1 MLRGDAVNS
10 GEETRDAELLDR
22 VRAGDKSAFG
32 ELFERHH
39 DAALRAATRF
49 TAGTRISAEDC
60 VSDAFTQIFAAL
72 QRGKGPNEFF
82 RAYLYTVMR
91 NAVQVANKV
100 DSESVTVDD
109 FEVIERVSKKH
120 KVDPEITRFE
130 TDVVRAAFA
139 SLPER
144 WQSVLWYSDIE
155 EMKPAEVAPILG
167 LTSHGVSMLR
177 TRAREG
183 LRSAY
188 LQEHLKAVVP
198 GSACEGVA
206 SKLGSFSRMT
216 LSARDR
222 TKVTA
227 HLAECADCTAMAAE
241 VKNVNRGLLGI
252 IALLFLGISA
262 QDLFGVF
269 GRGVGASAATV
280 PSASTTS
287 RMAPAVRST
296 ATVAAS
302 VVALF
307 SSIPRAGAS
316 ADSRGG
322 GAVARTPSSKPKK
335 VATIAGVAGIAA
347 VVLLILMI
355 VLPGAQAPVSSSEML
370 APVPRGE
377 QVDLIETGEMDLP
390 PGTGPSDFSVD
401 PLPLTPAPR
410 PPLTPRPV
418 PSTSPIEPPPP
429 APVGPP
435 VVPPVVPVN
444 LLANGGFDGPGYDAN
459 NGEFSA
465 GDNLDGWVV
474 GAPSGA
480 NPALKT
486 VKVWFAEMTGDGPI
500 YAAPFTYGPWARV
513 MGSISQTVPTEVGKT
528 YVLEYLSRASGSD
541 ANAFAAG
548 WNGGNQSYASI
559 NGQVVDTFNAVID
572 PLYTPRSVTFVAT
585 SSSTVVSFGNSNGGA
600 VGFDSISLKIVP

>member
-1 MLRGDAVNS
+1 MNS
-10 GEETRDAELLDR
+10 GEEARDAELLAR
-22 VRAGDKSAFG
+22 VRADDKSAFG

-39 DAALRAATRF
+39 EAALRAAKRF

-60 VSDAFTQIFAAL
+60 VSDAFAQIFAAL
-72 QRGKGPNEFF
+72 QRGKGPDEFF

-91 NAVQVANKV
+91 NAVQAANRV

-109 FEVIERVSKKH
+109 FEIIERTSKKH
-120 KVDPEITRFE
+120 DVDPAITRFE
-130 TDVVRAAFA
+130 TEVVRAAFA

-188 LQEHLKAVVP
+188 LQEHLRAVAP

-206 SKLGSFSRMT
+206 SKLGAFSRMT
-216 LSARDR
+216 LSARER
-222 TKVTA
+222 AKVTA
-227 HLAECADCTAMAAE
+227 HLADCADCTAMAAE

-252 IALLFLGISA
+252 IALLFFGTSA

-269 GRGVGASAATV
+269 GRGAGATAATVSSGASA
-280 PSASTTS
+280 S
-287 RMAPAVRST
+287 RIGPAVRST
-296 ATVAAS
+296 ATVAAT
-302 VVALF
+302 VMALF
-307 SSIPRAGAS
+307 ASTPRAGAS
-316 ADSRGG
+316 PSTTRGG
-322 GAVARTPSSKPKK
+322 AMALSSTSRPRR

-355 VLPGAQAPVSSSEML
+355 IVPNAQAPVGSSEML

-377 QVDLIETGEMDLP
+377 QGDVVETGEMDLP
-390 PGTGPSDFSVD
+390 PGTGPADFSAD
-401 PLPLTPAPR
+401 PAPLIPGML
-410 PPLTPRPV
+410 PPKIPQA
-418 PSTSPIEPPPP
+418 EPP
-429 APVGPP
+429 APPAAPPAVAPP
-435 VVPPVVPVN
+435 VIAPVVPVN

-459 NGEFSA
+459 NGEFAA
-465 GDNLDGWVV
+465 GENLDGWVV
-474 GAPSGA
+474 GPPSGG

-486 VKVWFAEMTGDGPI
+486 VKVWFAEMTGAGPT

-541 ANAFAAG
+541 ANPFASG
-548 WNGGNQSYASI
+548 WNGGNKSFAAV
-559 NGQVVDTFNAVID
+559 NGQTVDTFDAVLD

-585 SSSTVVSFGNSNGGA
+585 TTSTVVSFGNVGGGA

>member
-1 MLRGDAVNS
+1 MNF
-10 GEETRDAELLDR
+10 GEETQDAELLAR
-22 VRAGDKSAFG
+22 VRADDKSAFG

-39 DAALRAATRF
+39 DAALRAAKRF

-60 VSDAFTQIFAAL
+60 VSDAFAQIFAAL

-91 NAVQVANKV
+91 NAVQAANRA
-100 DSESVTVDD
+100 DSESITVDD

-120 KVDPEITRFE
+120 RVEPEITRFE
-130 TDVVRAAFA
+130 TQVVRSAFA

-167 LTSHGVSMLR
+167 LTPHGVSMLR

-188 LQEHLKAVVP
+188 LQEHLQAVAP

-206 SKLGSFSRMT
+206 SKLGAFSRMT

-222 TKVTA
+222 AKVTA
-227 HLAECADCTAMAAE
+227 HLADCADCTAMAAE

-252 IALLFLGISA
+252 IALLFLGASA

-269 GRGVGASAATV
+269 GRGAGATAATVSSGASA
-280 PSASTTS
+280 S
-287 RMAPAVRST
+287 RIGPAVRST
-296 ATVAAS
+296 ATVAAT
-302 VVALF
+302 VAALF
-307 SSIPRAGAS
+307 SSTPRAGAS
-316 ADSRGG
+316 PSGTRGG
-322 GAVARTPSSKPKK
+322 AMALSSTSRPRRI
-335 VATIAGVAGIAA
+335 ATIAGVAGIAA
-347 VVLLILMI
+347 VVLLILMLVI
-355 VLPGAQAPVSSSEML
+355 PNAQAPVGSSEML

-377 QVDLIETGEMDLP
+377 QVDVVETGEMDLP
-390 PGTGPSDFSVD
+390 PGTGPADFSAD
-401 PLPLTPAPR
+401 PAPLIPGML
-410 PPLTPRPV
+410 PPKIPQA
-418 PSTSPIEPPPP
+418 EPP
-429 APVGPP
+429 APPVAPPAVAPP
-435 VVPPVVPVN
+435 VIAPVVPVN

-459 NGEFSA
+459 NGEFAA
-465 GDNLDGWVV
+465 GENLDGWVV
-474 GAPSGA
+474 GPPSGG

-486 VKVWFAEMTGDGPI
+486 VKVWFAEMTGAGPS

-541 ANAFAAG
+541 ANGGAVG
-548 WNGGNQSYASI
+548 WGGGNTSYALI
-559 NGQVVDTFNAVID
+559 NGEIVDTVVAVVDPV
-572 PLYTPRSVTFVAT
+572 YTPRAVTFVAT
-585 SSSTVVSFGNSNGGA
+585 TSSTVVTFRNAGGGA

>member
-1 MLRGDAVNS
+1 MLRGDAVKS

-22 VRAGDKSAFG
+22 VRADDKSAFG

-72 QRGKGPNEFF
+72 RRGKGPIEFF

-91 NAVQVANKV
+91 NAVQAANKV

-109 FEVIERVSKKH
+109 FEVIERVSKQH

-188 LQEHLKAVVP
+188 LQEHLQAVAP

-206 SKLGSFSRMT
+206 SKLGAFSRMS

-222 TKVTA
+222 AKVTA
-227 HLAECADCTAMAAE
+227 HLADCADCTAMAAE

-252 IALLFLGISA
+252 IALLFLGMSA

-269 GRGVGASAATV
+269 GRGAGATAATVSSGASA
-280 PSASTTS
+280 S
-287 RMAPAVRST
+287 RIGPAVRST
-296 ATVAAS
+296 ATVAAT
-302 VVALF
+302 VLALF
-307 SSIPRAGAS
+307 SSTPRAGAS
-316 ADSRGG
+316 PSGTRDGAMALPSTSRP
-322 GAVARTPSSKPKK
+322 RRL
-335 VATIAGVAGIAA
+335 ATIAGVAGIAA
-347 VVLLILMI
+347 VLLLILML
-355 VLPGAQAPVSSSEML
+355 VVPNAQAPVGSSEML
-370 APVPRGE
+370 APAPRGE
-377 QVDLIETGEMDLP
+377 QVEVVETGEMDLP
-390 PGTGPSDFSVD
+390 PGTGPADFSAD
-401 PLPLTPAPR
+401 PAPLIPGML
-410 PPLTPRPV
+410 PPKIPQAEPSAPPAV
-418 PSTSPIEPPPP
+418 PPAAAPAEPPI
-429 APVGPP
+429 V
-435 VVPPVVPVN
+435 PVVPVN
-444 LLANGGFDGPGYDAN
+444 LLTNGGFDGPGYDAN
-459 NGEFSA
+459 NGEFAA

-474 GAPSGA
+474 GPPSGA
-480 NPALKT
+480 NSALKT
-486 VKVWFAEMTGDGPI
+486 VKVWFAEMTGAGPS

-541 ANAFAAG
+541 ANGGAVG
-548 WNGGNQSYASI
+548 WGGGNTSYALV
-559 NGQVVDTFNAVID
+559 NGEIVDTVVAVVDPV
-572 PLYTPRSVTFVAT
+572 YTPRAVTFVAT
-585 SSSTVVSFGNSNGGA
+585 TGSTLVSFRNAGGGA